1 MRSGGS
7 ADDRAQ
13 SAVQPRRFRGYH
25 SRISAAADPARFLTD
40 NLALLDRVVKR
51 VAHRHRLR
59 DDDAEELRG
68 AVQLKLVENDY
79 DAIRRFEGRASF
91 ETYLSAIVTRHL
103 LDERNA
109 RWGKWRPSVYA
120 KRLGP
125 VAVNLEM
132 LLTRDGASFDEA
144 VQRLRARWHIT
155 ESDEVLHQISLGF
168 PVRAARRFVP
178 AEILAELPGGRDA
191 DDDLERARRSE
202 VAARAVR
209 ALRNARQQLNDE
221 DQLLLRMCFEQN
233 LPLATVARV
242 LQLEQKPLYRRR
254 EQVFGVLRRALRQQG
269 VSADDVRD
277 ILGGDFE
284 SAMA

>member
-1 MRSGGS
+1 VRSGGS
-7 ADDRAQ
+7 ADDRVQ
-13 SAVQPRRFRGYH
+13 SAVQPRRIRGYH

-40 NLALLDRVVKR
+40 NLALLDRVVRR

-59 DDDAEELRG
+59 DDDTEELRG

-91 ETYLSAIVTRHL
+91 ETYLLAIVTRHL

-125 VAVNLEM
+125 VAVQLEM
-132 LLTRDGASFDEA
+132 LLTRDGVSFDEA
-144 VQRLRARWHIT
+144 VQRLRTRMDVT
-155 ESDEVLHQISLGF
+155 ESDESLHRISLAF
-168 PVRAARRFVP
+168 PMRAARRFVP
-178 AEILAELPGGRDA
+178 IEMIEELPGGRQA
-191 DDDLERARRSE
+191 DDDLERSRRAE
-202 VAARAVR
+202 VTAKAIR
-209 ALRNARQQLNDE
+209 ALRSARQQLKDE

-233 LPLATVARV
+233 LSLATVARV

-254 EQVFGVLRRALRQQG
+254 EQILNVLRRALNEQG

-277 ILGGDFE
+277 VLGGDLE
-284 SAMA
+284 SAVV